1 MLLQGLTFPLW
12 FPTEYLTGYK
22 NVFVF
27 FFFTKAMCCLQCV
40 CHQAS
45 SLAPGESIE
54 AFKLRFMQELG
65 SQFRKKKCH
74 RFQLGYQI
82 KKELGFSRLPSLS

>member
-1 MLLQGLTFPLW
+1 MLPQGLTFPLW

-54 AFKLRFMQELG
+54 AFNLRFMQELG
-65 SQFRKKKCH
+65 SQFRKKN
-74 RFQLGYQI
+74 FI
-82 KKELGFSRLPSLS
+82 DSS

>member
-1 MLLQGLTFPLW
+1 MLPQGLTYPLW

-22 NVFVF
+22 NVFV

-45 SLAPGESIE
+45 SLAPGESNE

-65 SQFRKKKCH
+65 SQFRKKY
-74 RFQLGYQI
+74 FI
-82 KKELGFSRLPSLS
+82 DSS

>member
-1 MLLQGLTFPLW
+1 MFL
-12 FPTEYLTGYK
+12 
-22 NVFVF
+22 F

-65 SQFRKKKCH
+65 SQFRKKYFIDSSKVIKLKKNWA
-74 RFQLGYQI
+74 FLDYQA
-82 KKELGFSRLPSLS
+82 

>member
-1 MLLQGLTFPLW
+1 MF
-12 FPTEYLTGYK
+12 F
-22 NVFVF
+22 F

-54 AFKLRFMQELG
+54 AFNLRFMQELG
-65 SQFRKKKCH
+65 SQFRKKN
-74 RFQLGYQI
+74 FI
-82 KKELGFSRLPSLS
+82 DSS